1 MLFWLRFFALVL
13 LAAIVSEPT
22 TRQPVARPCCIAT
35 TPLRHRA
42 ALVSRIGQRPPAEL
56 WVTMPPQQG
65 NERSSERRVCRLQTR
80 LFCRRPM
87 AAKKYF
93 EFNTDAECRAFVK
106 GVLYVN
112 DGTIRV
118 EGTFDVP
125 GAGNRR
131 FIDTKRYVHILD
143 LDGSRSDSDK
153 MPPRWRNRSKIE
165 QE

>member
-1 MLFWLRFFALVL
+1 
-13 LAAIVSEPT
+13 
-22 TRQPVARPCCIAT
+22 
-35 TPLRHRA
+35 
-42 ALVSRIGQRPPAEL
+42 
-56 WVTMPPQQG
+56 
-65 NERSSERRVCRLQTR
+65 
-80 LFCRRPM
+80 M
-87 AAKKYF
+87 AANKYF
-93 EFNTDAECRAFVK
+93 EFNTAAECRAFVK

-153 MPPRWRNRSKIE
+153 VPPRWRNRSKIE
-165 QE
+165 QD

>member
-1 MLFWLRFFALVL
+1 
-13 LAAIVSEPT
+13 
-22 TRQPVARPCCIAT
+22 
-35 TPLRHRA
+35 
-42 ALVSRIGQRPPAEL
+42 
-56 WVTMPPQQG
+56 
-65 NERSSERRVCRLQTR
+65 
-80 LFCRRPM
+80 M
-87 AAKKYF
+87 AANKYF

-106 GVLYVN
+106 GVLNVN

-153 MPPRWRNRSKIE
+153 VPPRWRNRSKIE
-165 QE
+165 QD